1 MSNIVPLK
9 NISTKYP
16 NTTVYWQSLSLSNF
30 LLEITSPNGSG
41 SDEIAYSVDMI
52 IIRAEN

>member
-1 MSNIVPLK
+1 MSNIVLLK
-9 NISTKYP
+9 NISIKYP
-16 NTTVYWQSLSLSNF
+16 NTTVYSQSLSLSKF
-30 LLEITSPNGSG
+30 LVEITSPNGSG